1 MKRKDA
7 AMTDFH
13 PKQASTTHAGKS
25 HAGKRAG
32 AALLAV
38 LLAAGT
44 TLPAAAAGDGEQ
56 AESETRDMSVEEA
69 WANAKQDWRDLE
81 KASGDAWGE
90 ARKEFEKSWRRLQ
103 DMMSESDGAA
113 PPPDDPAELEGK
125 DAQ

>member
-13 PKQASTTHAGKS
+13 AT

-32 AALLAV
+32 AALLAA
-38 LLAAGT
+38 LLVAGT
-44 TLPAAAAGDGEQ
+44 ALPAAAAGAGESERA
-56 AESETRDMSVEEA
+56 AEAQGETRDMSVEEA

-90 ARKEFEKSWRRLQ
+90 AREEFQKSWSRLQ
-103 DMMSESDGAA
+103 RLMSESDEAA
-113 PPPDDPAELEGK
+113 PPPDGPAELDEK